1 MRPIPLSLIPLALA
15 AVAAPLGAQEPAPKA
30 PQRVTGTA
38 PYRVVTVRP
47 TLGIVVGTEAGTT
60 DSIGARV
67 ESVTPGGPAHRAGI
81 RSGDIITRVDGFPL
95 VMTAP
100 PGVRV
105 ASPGLRLIE
114 RMAQRAPG
122 DTVLLQ
128 LRRGSDT
135 RTVHIATEPRR
146 DVMVYVTEPDRQREA
161 MLELRGRLEDMPAIG
176 QRYSFLA
183 SPLGNLQLAP
193 LNPDLGRYFGVGEGV
208 LVISVPSRSGLPLRG
223 GDVVLRVDGREPE
236 SPGHLLRILSSYD
249 QDEEFRLDIVRD
261 RKRRSVT
268 GKVGGRP

>member
-1 MRPIPLSLIPLALA
+1 M
-15 AVAAPLGAQEPAPKA
+15 
-30 PQRVTGTA
+30 
-38 PYRVVTVRP
+38 
-47 TLGIVVGTEAGTT
+47 
-60 DSIGARV
+60 AR
-67 ESVTPGGPAHRAGI
+67 
-81 RSGDIITRVDGFPL
+81 
-95 VMTAP
+95 
-100 PGVRV
+100 
-105 ASPGLRLIE
+105 
-114 RMAQRAPG
+114 RAPG

-128 LRRGSDT
+128 LRRGKDT

-146 DVMVYVTEPDRQREA
+146 DVMVYDMAEPDRQRQA

-176 QRYSFLA
+176 QRFSFLA

-193 LNPDLGRYFGVGEGV
+193 LNPDLGRYFGTDDGV
-208 LVISVPSRSGLPLRG
+208 LVISVPARSGLPLRG

-268 GKVGGRP
+268 GKVGSRP